1 MVSLPRG
8 GQEARKNRAVGSGWY
23 GSSAP
28 ASEWGV
34 SFTRLAQL
42 SSNMVKQTLT
52 EPAKWLLFKEKIPVV
67 CSRPAVR
74 PWLPSAF
81 VGAAALP
88 YLHPALRKSLLSSI
102 SAGQAAAP
110 GWSSREP
117 AFKPEWVDKVPA
129 TVF

>member
-67 CSRPAVR
+67 CSTDE
-74 PWLPSAF
+74 
-81 VGAAALP
+81 GK
-88 YLHPALRKSLLSSI
+88 LRRRQRRFQPRVI
-102 SAGQAAAP
+102 IVHFDPDG
-110 GWSSREP
+110 R
-117 AFKPEWVDKVPA
+117 WV
-129 TVF
+129 